1 MSGSIPLIDKEIIK
15 LILEHLDNVEISR
28 LLNKVPLKQ
37 GLLVLPDGAS
47 ENARNKALQKL
58 TLDKNLKYVIP
69 LLESGQ
75 YSNFVKGNYENL
87 KQGYSIEEFQLDLK
101 KSHGELLDCL
111 IYLIAENKLAGLIN
125 FFNNDIVVVREFKEF
140 LIAEK
145 INQIRFKRK
154 IKANK
159 AVQQPETEVLQKK
172 INKLENENKNLKRK
186 MEREIAKKIREFDTN
201 FQNAAIE
208 AEKKSAQ
215 KNNDFFSKLTQIKSE
230 LEKVK
235 QKLSTK
241 TKEYEELKEEFFGLQ
256 KLVKEKENSSKPV
269 ILVIGNLSAT
279 SILETQKYHIL
290 TLAKLSI
297 QALENIVNHYD
308 LFSIYIQTEYVSTGE
323 YLLIKK
329 RYPNIPINYTSKN
342 EMEKN

>member
-75 YSNFVKGNYENL
+75 YSTFVKGNYKNL
-87 KQGYSIEEFQLDLK
+87 KQDYSIEEFQLDLK

-145 INQIRFKRK
+145 INEIRFKRK
-154 IKANK
+154 IKTNK

-186 MEREIAKKIREFDTN
+186 MEREIAKKTREFDTN
-201 FQNAAIE
+201 FKNAAIE
-208 AEKKSAQ
+208 AEKKS
-215 KNNDFFSKLTQIKSE
+215 NDFFSKIIQIKSE
-230 LEKVK
+230 LEKEK
-235 QKLSTK
+235 QNLSTK
-241 TKEYEELKEEFFGLQ
+241 TKEYEELKAEFFGLQ
-256 KLVKEKENSSKPV
+256 KLVKEKENSRKPV

-279 SILETQKYHIL
+279 STLETQKYHIV

-297 QALENIVNHYD
+297 QELENIINHYD
-308 LFSIYIQTEYVSTGE
+308 LFSIYIQSEYVSTGE